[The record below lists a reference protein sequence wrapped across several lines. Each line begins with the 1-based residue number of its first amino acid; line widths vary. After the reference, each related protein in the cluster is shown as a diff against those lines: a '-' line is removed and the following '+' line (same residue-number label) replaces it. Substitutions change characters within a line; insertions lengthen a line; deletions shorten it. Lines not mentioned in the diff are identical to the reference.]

1 MVIMINI
8 IYLLFIFYLGKSAKL
23 ITHWYK
29 YITESIRNLIDN
41 NELIGCGIF
50 IGLKKAFD
58 TVNHSILSSKLNHYG
73 VRGKTYVWF

>member
-58 TVNHSILSSKLNHYG
+58 KLIIPSFHQN
-73 VRGKTYVWF
+73 WIIME